1 MESDDGSDSSL
12 GFDDE
17 DDEDNNPQQQQQ
29 QQSDKNITA
38 FPIEVQNPVQ
48 AQPQQQSIPVRETP
62 DKVDVKTH
70 QMILENDSGNESSI
84 SRLFGSEEEGSDME
98 DSEVSGLGNKE
109 QKQFK

>member
-17 DDEDNNPQQQQQ
+17 DDEPNPQQQQQ
-29 QQSDKNITA
+29 PSDRNITA

-48 AQPQQQSIPVRETP
+48 DQPQQQSIPKITREAT